1 MNEYADVNPGRKLI
15 IGISSCLIGQPVRY
29 DGSSKHSRYIT
40 DTLGR
45 CFEFRPYC
53 PEVAI
58 GLSIPRPPIR
68 LVKKNREVRAVGIK
82 DPNQDV
88 TDDLIQ
94 FADSVSNECSDV
106 CGYIFKS
113 KSPSCGMER
122 VKLFKEN
129 GDLAGTE
136 SGIFANKIMQKN
148 PALPVEEEGRLMNPS
163 LRENFVERVFVYAR
177 WLFFL
182 RRGVTVA
189 NLVEFHTRH
198 KFVVLA
204 HDEPIYRELGRMVAS
219 AGSQNSLAERYQQYL
234 SLLTEALKKL
244 PTPKMHTNVLQHIFG
259 FFKDNLSAEDKK
271 ELLNAIDEYR
281 RGLLPLIV
289 PITLIRHYLRLYP
302 NDYIASQFYLS
313 PGPNELVLRNQ
324 I

>member
-1 MNEYADVNPGRKLI
+1 MSGNDNDNSRGKLI
-15 IGISSCLIGQPVRY
+15 IGISSCLVGQPVRY

-40 DTLGR
+40 DTLGQY
-45 CFEFRPYC
+45 FEFRPYC

-68 LVKKNREVRAVGIK
+68 LVKQSEKVRAVGIK
-82 DPNQDV
+82 NPDQDV
-88 TDDLIQ
+88 TDDLII
-94 FADSVSNECSDV
+94 FAESVSDECTDI

-136 SGIFANKIMQKN
+136 SGVFASKIMQRN

-177 WLFFL
+177 WLEYL
-182 RRGVTVA
+182 RRGMKVS

-198 KFVVLA
+198 KFIVLA
-204 HDEPIYRELGRMVAS
+204 HDEPIYRDLGRLVAS
-219 AGSQNSLAERYQQYL
+219 AGREQNLAELYHQYI
-234 SLLTEALKKL
+234 SLLTRALKKL
-244 PTPKMHTNVLQHIFG
+244 PTPKTHTNVLQHIFG
-259 FFKDNLSAEDKK
+259 FFKDNLNAEDKK
-271 ELLNAIDEYR
+271 ELLNSIDEFR

-289 PITLIRHYLRLYP
+289 PITLIKHYLRLFP
-302 NDYIASQFYLS
+302 DEYIASQFYLS
-313 PGPNELVLRNQ
+313 PGPQELVLRNQ
-324 I
+324 M